1 MTTGQRPVQFPP
13 SRSAESGVA
22 EPPAAARGPRPHGDG
37 LGRVHRREKGR
48 ARAGCG
54 GARLGGRVGRPHAAA
69 AGTLHRAGDCSLAGS
84 STSSS
89 STAETRGCTS
99 LCGPVSSATLSSA
112 RGESC
117 QAQTRLVLWR
127 RSEREQAVPDGL
139 ALGEA
144 EEVWRAAQA
153 AQRLRALRVAAE
165 EAGLRLRAQ
174 PGRRAARPRPGEPPA
189 LACRPACV
197 R

>member
-1 MTTGQRPVQFPP
+1 MQLRPRADTPRAEGSLVG
-13 SRSAESGVA
+13 SRGGSRV
-22 EPPAAARGPRPHGDG
+22 PTHGDG

-99 LCGPVSSATLSSA
+99 YCARASCATLSSA

-117 QAQTRLVLWR
+117 QTQTRLVLWR

-139 ALGEA
+139 ALREA

-189 LACRPACV
+189 LACCPACV

>member
-1 MTTGQRPVQFPP
+1 MQFPP
-13 SRSAESGVA
+13 LALGAERVA
-22 EPPAAARGPRPHGDG
+22 TAPRRGARARAHGDG

-99 LCGPVSSATLSSA
+99 SCAQELVRCATLSSA

-117 QAQTRLVLWR
+117 QTQARLVLWR

>member
-1 MTTGQRPVQFPP
+1 MQFPP
-13 SRSAESGVA
+13 SRSAESVSRQ
-22 EPPAAARGPRPHGDG
+22 PPAAARGPATHGDG

-69 AGTLHRAGDCSLAGS
+69 AGSLHRAGDCSLAGS

-99 LCGPVSSATLSSA
+99 SCAQELVRCATLSSA

-117 QAQTRLVLWR
+117 QTQARLVLWR

-139 ALGEA
+139 ALREA

-189 LACRPACV
+189 LACCPACV